1 MALSRRP
8 WCPLSVAVYKFDETQ
23 TAGQAT
29 GVLRMK
35 RRTRVQFTD
44 SHKGLMWG
52 RWQQELRGSVIYA

>member
-1 MALSRRP
+1 
-8 WCPLSVAVYKFDETQ
+8 
-23 TAGQAT
+23 
-29 GVLRMK
+29 MK